1 VSGWSEY
8 YLLLKLSRRVPF
20 LVAVGAEDMLQVPL
34 AQNPTNLLESVMPI
48 SIDAPEQD
56 RSRVVY
62 AANDAQNL
70 VHALSTNLEWIA
82 ETLASPTFGGD
93 VGGTLQDAVAIC
105 QNLTQLLGGAV
116 VSCREATRPKSD
128 PKTAPFPIH
137 QAVIEVMSRLS
148 KEADRMGVLL
158 VNEGTPD
165 LLVAAD
171 DATMVRSLEVLVTYA
186 IHDVKS
192 NGVVRMS
199 YTRCGAYAVLAVSS
213 LGANVTDSQLL
224 EVDSFGSFGRIDE
237 PRPHELKSVFTELSL
252 TLADLGGYVDVEL
265 EGDEIVTVFL
275 VLPAVEAPT
284 LESQSSGTALALND
298 SIERGAEF
306 ASGQMRSETMIVNSD
321 RFGVIEVDTNDVLS
335 FPTGIIG
342 FPNDNEFLLIRK
354 TDSEMIAWLQSVRTT
369 YLALPVVSAHV
380 LAPRYPDVSIENFAE
395 RAGLGNHLD
404 DLAVLAVLSAPP
416 NLPATVNLMAPI
428 IVNAITRMGAQVLLE
443 GTRFSTRELFV
454 LPPGPVTNDETS
466 TEEAQAVHSATS
478 AAE

>member
-82 ETLASPTFGGD
+82 ETLASTTFGGD
-93 VGGTLQDAVAIC
+93 VGGTLQDAVAVC

-128 PKTAPFPIH
+128 QKTAPFPIH

-158 VNEGTPD
+158 VNEGATD
-165 LLVAAD
+165 LLVSAD
-171 DATMVRSLEVLVTYA
+171 DATMVQSLEVLVTYA

-199 YTRCGAYAVLAVSS
+199 HTRCGAYAVLAVSS
-213 LGANVTDSQLL
+213 LGANLTDSQLL

-237 PRPHELKSVFTELSL
+237 PKPHELKSVFTELSL

-275 VLPAVEAPT
+275 VLPAVEAST
-284 LESQSSGTALALND
+284 LESHSSGTALALND

>member
-1 VSGWSEY
+1 
-8 YLLLKLSRRVPF
+8 
-20 LVAVGAEDMLQVPL
+20 
-34 AQNPTNLLESVMPI
+34 
-48 SIDAPEQD
+48 
-56 RSRVVY
+56 
-62 AANDAQNL
+62 
-70 VHALSTNLEWIA
+70 
-82 ETLASPTFGGD
+82 
-93 VGGTLQDAVAIC
+93 
-105 QNLTQLLGGAV
+105 
-116 VSCREATRPKSD
+116 
-128 PKTAPFPIH
+128 
-137 QAVIEVMSRLS
+137 
-148 KEADRMGVLL
+148 
-158 VNEGTPD
+158 
-165 LLVAAD
+165 
-171 DATMVRSLEVLVTYA
+171 
-186 IHDVKS
+186 
-192 NGVVRMS
+192 
-199 YTRCGAYAVLAVSS
+199 
-213 LGANVTDSQLL
+213 
-224 EVDSFGSFGRIDE
+224 
-237 PRPHELKSVFTELSL
+237 
-252 TLADLGGYVDVEL
+252 
-265 EGDEIVTVFL
+265 
-275 VLPAVEAPT
+275 
-284 LESQSSGTALALND
+284 
-298 SIERGAEF
+298 
-306 ASGQMRSETMIVNSD
+306 MIVNSD

>member
-8 YLLLKLSRRVPF
+8 CLWLKLSQRVPF
-20 LVAVGAEDMLQVPL
+20 LLAVGAEEMLQVPL
-34 AQNPTNLLESVMPI
+34 TENQTNLLELVIPQSANVP
-48 SIDAPEQD
+48 PQD
-56 RSRVVY
+56 LSRVVY
-62 AANDAQNL
+62 AANDARNL
-70 VHALSTNLEWIA
+70 VQALSTNLGWIA
-82 ETLASPTFGGD
+82 EALASSAFGND
-93 VGGTLQDAVAIC
+93 VGGTLQDAVAVC

-116 VSCREATRPKSD
+116 VSCREATRPKTE
-128 PKTAPFPIH
+128 PKTAAFPIH
-137 QAVIEVMSRLS
+137 QVVIEVMSRLS

-158 VNEGTPD
+158 VNEGAND
-165 LLVAAD
+165 LLVSVD
-171 DATMVRSLEVLVTYA
+171 YATMLQSLEVLVTYA

-192 NGVVRMS
+192 NGVVRLS
-199 YTRCGAYAVLAVSS
+199 YTRCGAHAVLAVSS
-213 LGANVTDSQLL
+213 QGASLTDSQLL
-224 EVDSFGSFGRIDE
+224 EVDSVRCIGSLDE
-237 PRPHELKSVFTELSL
+237 SGSLELKSVFAALSL

-284 LESQSSGTALALND
+284 QELHESGTTLASNE
-298 SIERGAEF
+298 SIERGAEL

-354 TDSEMIAWLQSVRTT
+354 ADSQMIAWLQSVRTT

-380 LAPRYPDVSIENFAE
+380 LAPRYPDVNIENFAE
-395 RAGLGNHLD
+395 RAGLGNQLD

-454 LPPGPVTNDETS
+454 LPPGPVSNDETS